1 VVEGTPRVG
10 DSTTAEVDAARR
22 TDIMRNHTAT
32 HLLHAQLR
40 AVLGSHVQQRGSLV
54 APDRLRFDF
63 SHDAP
68 VTPDELTRIGTAIN
82 AAILDDMPIL
92 IVEKDLAT
100 ARSEGAMALF
110 GEKYGERVRTVRV
123 CEEADHCDHP
133 YSYELCGGTHVK
145 STGKI
150 GSIVITVETSV
161 GQGIRRIEALTGTG
175 AQQYVEHQLHTL
187 QTAAGV
193 LNTRAEQL
201 PERIEALREELGSA
215 RRESERLRRQVARLA
230 FEKLYDTR
238 QAIDGAEVLIAHVEP
253 TAPETL
259 REMADW
265 FRDKTKSGVIAL
277 GMVADGK
284 PFLLAAV
291 TEDLTKRLHAGN
303 LIKAIAPTV
312 GGGGGG
318 RPNLAQAGG
327 KNPDQLDAALN
338 QAREWIEKQLK
349 A

>member
-1 VVEGTPRVG
+1 
-10 DSTTAEVDAARR
+10 
-22 TDIMRNHTAT
+22 
-32 HLLHAQLR
+32 
-40 AVLGSHVQQRGSLV
+40 
-54 APDRLRFDF
+54 
-63 SHDAP
+63 
-68 VTPDELTRIGTAIN
+68 
-82 AAILDDMPIL
+82 
-92 IVEKDLAT
+92 
-100 ARSEGAMALF
+100 
-110 GEKYGERVRTVRV
+110 V
-123 CEEADHCDHP
+123 CEDADQCEHP

-150 GSIVITVETSV
+150 GSFVITVETSV

-175 AQQYVEHQLHTL
+175 AQRYVERQLHLLHAVAGTL
-187 QTAAGV
+187 S
-193 LNTRAEQL
+193 TRPEQL
-201 PERIEALREELGSA
+201 PARIEALREEVSAA

-238 QAIDGAEVLIAHVEP
+238 QRVNGAEVLIAHVES

-312 GGGGGG
+312 EGGGGG

-327 KNPDQLDAALN
+327 KNPDQLDAALS